1 MDTGQDIKGMQQNL
15 EAAFAI
21 FKDQNPELAE
31 AMRVLNI
38 SYAEYIQIAGGF
50 QTDPGT
56 TSGNSHTPA

>member
-1 MDTGQDIKGMQQNL
+1 MNTAQDIKGMQQNL

-38 SYAEYIQIAGGF
+38 SYAEYVQIAGGF
-50 QTDPGT
+50 QTAPGT
-56 TSGNSHTPA
+56 VSGNSHTPA